1 MNIAQL
7 MKQANQMQKKLNKVQ
22 KAFNEKVFE
31 FSSEDKS
38 IQGKMKGN
46 MEIVELTLD
55 ESLLTKENKEK
66 LEELLVNTLNA
77 KRQEIANQKEE
88 EIGSIAGNVS
98 MPNLF

>member
-22 KAFNEKVFE
+22 NAFNEKVLDFV
-31 FSSEDKS
+31 SDDGN
-38 IQGKMKGN
+38 IQGQMKGN
-46 MEIVELTLD
+46 MEIVKLAID
-55 ESLLTKENKEK
+55 EALLTAENKTK
-66 LEELLVNTLNA
+66 LEDLLVETLNQ
-77 KRQEIANQKEE
+77 KRAEIAKQKEE